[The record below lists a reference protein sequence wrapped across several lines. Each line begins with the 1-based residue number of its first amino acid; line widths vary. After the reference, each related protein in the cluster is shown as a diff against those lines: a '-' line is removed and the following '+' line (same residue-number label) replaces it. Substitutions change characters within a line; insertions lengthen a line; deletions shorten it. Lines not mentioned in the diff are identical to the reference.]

1 MNKTKILQ
9 VMPYNQVSFLLICFR
24 YLAVVA
30 VFLATHLSIRAQD
43 NPLAKYLE
51 VPGAKTTLPVD
62 SAKVPFSLE
71 FAQDAQKRFENF
83 HYQLGGDHALYYN
96 LNLSE
101 VLKSAVS
108 MPNEL
113 YKPLSKKLHPHL
125 GDKVS
130 FTVKEGELTLNEYVV
145 HPNHRVQ
152 AVVMIHKGKIVYESY
167 PGMNPTDLHAWM
179 SPGKT
184 TVALVIAQLEAEGKI
199 DMSKEVVEYLPD
211 FKGTN
216 WDGITMIDAANMA
229 TALQLEET
237 MEAIVDPS
245 SIIVKFF
252 SAEFGS
258 PNPSTGKVDDWLEIL
273 KGAEKIE
280 GEDPGYRFR
289 YSSAVT
295 QTFVVIAER
304 IEDKTWAEIF
314 QERVWGNMTAR
325 SPMLHHLTPDGTS
338 VAHGL
343 ISTTAED
350 FARFGMLFTPSWEKA
365 AVRPVV
371 SAEVLKRLQTAGS
384 PEAYKRGAK
393 YKDQIEEF
401 GESPLM
407 NSYQFDGVFEDGALW
422 KHGNLGQGIYIDPER
437 DFVGVYFS
445 TNGYIPPYGEDKMPG
460 YLRRAAKYLAGE

>member
-1 MNKTKILQ
+1 MKVKQKTTIGRKGLCLI
-9 VMPYNQVSFLLICFR
+9 VVTVLLTSPFIT
-24 YLAVVA
+24 Y
-30 VFLATHLSIRAQD
+30 AQD
-43 NPLAKYLE
+43 NPLAKYLD
-51 VPGAKTTLPVD
+51 VPGAKTTLPV
-62 SAKVPFSLE
+62 SIAKAPFSLE

-96 LNLSE
+96 MNLSE
-101 VLKSAVS
+101 VLHTAVS
-108 MPNEL
+108 KPNDT
-113 YKPLSKKLHPHL
+113 YRPLEKKLRPEI

-325 SPMLHHLTPDGTS
+325 SPMLAPSYSGWH
-338 VAHGL
+338 
-343 ISTTAED
+343 
-350 FARFGMLFTPSWEKA
+350 FGRSW
-365 AVRPVV
+365 AVVDYCRGFCKVWHVV
-371 SAEVLKRLQTAGS
+371 HAQ
-384 PEAYKRGAK
+384 
-393 YKDQIEEF
+393 
-401 GESPLM
+401 
-407 NSYQFDGVFEDGALW
+407 
-422 KHGNLGQGIYIDPER
+422 LGKGRCETCGIR
-437 DFVGVYFS
+437 
-445 TNGYIPPYGEDKMPG
+445 
-460 YLRRAAKYLAGE
+460 

>member
-1 MNKTKILQ
+1 MKVKLKTIAEPGSLRILV
-9 VMPYNQVSFLLICFR
+9 VM
-24 YLAVVA
+24 
-30 VFLATHLSIRAQD
+30 VFLSSTVLSYAQD

-51 VPGAKTTLPVD
+51 VPGAKTNLPV
-62 SAKVPFSLE
+62 SAAKAPFSLE
-71 FAQDAQKRFENF
+71 FSQDAQKRFENF

-101 VLKSAVS
+101 VLPTAVS
-108 MPNEL
+108 KPNGV
-113 YKPLSKKLHPHL
+113 YKPLEKKLDPKI

-130 FTVKEGELTLNEYVV
+130 FKAKEGELTLNEYVV

-152 AVVMIHKGKIVYESY
+152 AVVMIHKGKIVYETY
-167 PGMNPTDLHAWM
+167 PGMDPTDIHVWM

-199 DMSKEVVEYLPD
+199 DMNKDVTDYLPE

-216 WDGITMIDAANMA
+216 WDGIKMIDAANMA

-237 MEAIVDPS
+237 LEAIVDPT

-252 SAEFGS
+252 SAEFGA
-258 PNPSTGKVDDWLEIL
+258 PNPATGKVDDWLEIL

-280 GEDPGYRFR
+280 GEAPGYRFR

-295 QTFVVIAER
+295 QIFVVIAER

-314 QERVWGNMTAR
+314 EERVWGNMTAR
-325 SPMLHHLTPDGTS
+325 GPMLHNLTPDGTS

-343 ISTTAED
+343 LNTTAED

-365 AVRPVV
+365 AVKPVV
-371 SAEVLKRLQTAGS
+371 SAEVLKRLQTAGD
-384 PEAYKRGAK
+384 PDAFKRGAK
-393 YKDQIEEF
+393 YQGLVDDF
-401 GESPLM
+401 GEAPLM
-407 NSYQFDGVFEDGALW
+407 NSFQFDAVFEDGALW
-422 KHGNLGQGIYIDPER
+422 KHGNLGQGIYIDPQR
-437 DFVGVYFS
+437 DFVGIYFS
-445 TNGYIPPYGEDKMPG
+445 TNGYIPPYGEDKLCG
-460 YLRRAAKYLAGE
+460 YLRRAAKYLEGK

>member
-1 MNKTKILQ
+1 
-9 VMPYNQVSFLLICFR
+9 MPNNNRSHVHSGLR
-24 YLAVVA
+24 YLSVMAIL
-30 VFLATHLSIRAQD
+30 LATHLTIRAQD

-51 VPGAKTTLPVD
+51 VPGAKTTLPV
-62 SAKVPFSLE
+62 SAAKEPFALD
-71 FAQDAQKRFENF
+71 FVQDAQKRFENF

-101 VLKSAVS
+101 VLHTA
-108 MPNEL
+108 
-113 YKPLSKKLHPHL
+113 LSKPHDTYRPLEKKLQPEI

-130 FTVKEGELTLNEYVV
+130 FTAKEGELTLNQYVV

-152 AVVMIHKGKIVYESY
+152 AVVMVHKGKIVYETY
-167 PGMNPTDLHAWM
+167 PGMNPNDVHAWM

-184 TVALVIAQLEAEGKI
+184 TVALVLAQLEEEGKI
-199 DMSKEVVEYLPD
+199 DMNKDVVDYLPE

-216 WDGITMIDAANMA
+216 WDGIKMIDAANMA

-237 MEAIVDPS
+237 MQAIVDPT

-258 PNPSTGKVDDWLEIL
+258 PNPATGKVEDWLEIL

-280 GEDPGYRFR
+280 DEDPGYRFR

-295 QTFVVIAER
+295 QIFVVIAER
-304 IEDKTWAEIF
+304 LENKTWAEIF

-325 SPMLHHLTPDGTS
+325 GPMLHHLTPDGTS

-343 ISTTAED
+343 LSTTAED
-350 FARFGMLFTPSWEKA
+350 FARFGMLFTPSWDKA
-365 AVRPVV
+365 AVKPVV

-437 DFVGVYFS
+437 DFVGIYFS
-445 TNGYIPPYGEDKMPG
+445 SNGYIAPYGEDKMPG

>member
-1 MNKTKILQ
+1 M
-9 VMPYNQVSFLLICFR
+9 
-24 YLAVVA
+24 AVL
-30 VFLATHLSIRAQD
+30 LATHLTIRAQD

-51 VPGAKTTLPVD
+51 VPGAKTTLPVS
-62 SAKVPFSLE
+62 SAKSPFSLE
-71 FAQDAQKRFENF
+71 FARDAKDKFENF

-96 LNLSE
+96 MYMSEMLYTAVSKPSE
-101 VLKSAVS
+101 VYIPLKK
-108 MPNEL
+108 N
-113 YKPLSKKLHPHL
+113 LHPQL

-130 FTVKEGELTLNEYVV
+130 FTPKEGELTLNEYVL

-152 AVVMIHKGKIVYESY
+152 AVVMVHKGKIVYETY
-167 PGMNPTDLHAWM
+167 PGMNPNDLHIWM

-184 TVALVIAQLEAEGKI
+184 TVALVLAQLEEEGKI
-199 DMSKEVVEYLPD
+199 DMNKDVVDYLPE

-216 WDGITMIDAANMA
+216 WDGIKMIDAANMA
-229 TALQLEET
+229 TGLQLEET
-237 MEAIVDPS
+237 MEAIIDPT

-258 PNPSTGKVDDWLEIL
+258 PNPATGKVDDWLEIL

-295 QTFVVIAER
+295 QIFVVIAER

-325 SPMLHHLTPDGTS
+325 GPMLHHLTPDGTS

-343 ISTTAED
+343 LSTNAED
-350 FARFGMLFTPSWEKA
+350 FARFGMLFTPSWDKA

-371 SAEVLKRLQTAGS
+371 SEDVLKRIQTAGS

-422 KHGNLGQGIYIDPER
+422 KHGNLGQGIYIDPAR
-437 DFVGVYFS
+437 DFVGIYFS
-445 TNGYIPPYGEDKMPG
+445 TNGYIAPYGEDKMPG
-460 YLRRAAKYLAGE
+460 YLRRAAKFMAGE